1 MRSPEPLPYPFD
13 RLPFTVDQAR
23 RRGLSRGR
31 SRAPDLMLPSRG
43 IRVPAAADFD
53 LLEQCRAH
61 VGVTPRSFISHVTAA
76 KLHGLFLPLRLEA
89 QKSLD
94 LSRRRGEPQPRR
106 RNARGHNVLLGQS
119 DLMVMTGVPVTTA
132 AKTLLDL
139 APLLNLD
146 ELVVV
151 VDQIVCA
158 HDGICVPFKAPMMEI
173 QQLRA
178 YLEEHQG
185 WRGMNKLRAAME
197 LARVGADFPPETRL
211 RLIIGRSPLPCFE
224 PNIKLLDASGN
235 ALVQPDLACRKY
247 RTCAEYDGGLHF
259 TPQQQAKDHQRNYL
273 TKSLGWQQVLLN
285 KTDIQAGEAV
295 VVTKLARTLKLA
307 GWPDPQN
314 LAGRS
319 FQGLVGQRR
328 GQG

>member
-1 MRSPEPLPYPFD
+1 MRSPVPLPFPFD
-13 RLPFTVDQAR
+13 RQPFTVEQAR
-23 RRGLSRGR
+23 KKGLSRGR
-31 SRAPDLMLPSRG
+31 SRAPDLILPSRG
-43 IRVPAAADFD
+43 IRVPTAADFD

-61 VGVTPRSFISHVTAA
+61 VGVTPRSVVSHVTAA
-76 KLHGLFLPLRLEA
+76 KLHGLFLPWKLQA
-89 QKSLD
+89 QQSLD

-106 RNARGHNVLLGQS
+106 KNVTGHNVLLDKS
-119 DLMVMTGVPVTTA
+119 DIMVMSGVPVTTA
-132 AKTLLDL
+132 ARTLLDL
-139 APLLNLD
+139 APLLGID

-151 VDQIVCA
+151 ADQIICA
-158 HDGICVPFKAPMMEI
+158 HDGICVPLKLPMMEI
-173 QQLRA
+173 GLLQT
-178 YLEEHQG
+178 YLAEHRG
-185 WRGMNKLRAAME
+185 WRGMIRLRAAME

-224 PNIKLLDASGN
+224 PNVKLLDASGN
-235 ALVQPDLACRKY
+235 ALVQPDLACKKF

-285 KTDIQAGEAV
+285 KTDIQAGEMV
-295 VVTKLARTLKLA
+295 VVTKIARTLKLC

-319 FQGLVGQRR
+319 FQGLVGTRR
-328 GQG
+328 GLA

>member
-1 MRSPEPLPYPFD
+1 MRSPEPLPFPFD

-23 RRGLSRGR
+23 KKGLSRGR
-31 SRAPDLMLPSRG
+31 SRAPDLVLPSRG
-43 IRVPAAADFD
+43 IRVPAAADFN

-61 VGVTPRSFISHVTAA
+61 VAVTPRSFVSHVTAA
-76 KLHGLFLPLRLEA
+76 KLHGLFLPPRLEA
-89 QKSLD
+89 QQSLD

-106 RNARGHNVLLGQS
+106 RNVTGHNVLLGQS
-119 DLMVMTGVPVTTA
+119 ELMVMADVPVTTPA
-132 AKTLLDL
+132 RTLLDL
-139 APLLNLD
+139 APLLGID
-146 ELVVV
+146 DLVVLA
-151 VDQIVCA
+151 DQIVCA
-158 HDGICVPFKAPMMEI
+158 HDGLCVPFKAPIVEI

-178 YLEEHQG
+178 YLAQHEG
-185 WRGMNKLRAAME
+185 WRGMNRLRAAME

-211 RLIIGRSPLPCFE
+211 RLMIGRSPLPCFE

-235 ALVQPDLACRKY
+235 PLVQPDLACKEY

-273 TKSLGWQQVLLN
+273 TKSLGWHQVLLN
-285 KTDIQAGEAV
+285 KTDIQAGEV
-295 VVTKLARTLKLA
+295 VVVSKIARTLKLA

-319 FQGLVGQRR
+319 FQGLVGPRR
-328 GQG
+328 GLG